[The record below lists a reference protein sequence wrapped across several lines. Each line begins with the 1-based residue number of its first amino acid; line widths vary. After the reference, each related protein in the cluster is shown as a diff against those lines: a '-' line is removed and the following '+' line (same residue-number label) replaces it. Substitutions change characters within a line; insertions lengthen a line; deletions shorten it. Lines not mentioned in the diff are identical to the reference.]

1 MSLSSR
7 IFAFFL
13 LLASPFALA
22 ENLHTD
28 FAVTDAWI
36 RATHPGQQT
45 GAVYMIIKSDRPAT
59 LVKVETAAAKQA
71 EIHSMEMNGGVMVM
85 REMESLALPE
95 KQNVALTPGGNHI
108 MLMNLKRPFI
118 AGEKIP
124 LKLSFRRG
132 ADTVQLEIQA
142 DVRKK

>member
-22 ENLHTD
+22 RDLHLD
-28 FAVTDAWI
+28 VSVTDAWI

-45 GAVYMIIKSDRPAT
+45 GAVYMIIKSDKPAK
-59 LVKVETAAAKQA
+59 LIKVETPAAKQA
-71 EIHSMEMNGGVMVM
+71 EIHSMEMKGGVMVM

-95 KQNVALTPGGNHI
+95 KQDAALTPGGNHI

-132 ADTVQLEIQA
+132 SVTVQLEIQA

>member
-1 MSLSSR
+1 MSFCCR

-13 LLASPFALA
+13 FLASPFALA
-22 ENLHTD
+22 KNLHPNVS
-28 FAVTDAWI
+28 VTDAWI

-45 GAVYMIIKSDRPAT
+45 GAVYMIIKSDMPAK
-59 LVKVETAAAKQA
+59 LIKVETPAAKQA
-71 EIHSMEMNGGVMVM
+71 EIHSMEMKDGIMVM

-95 KQNVALTPGGNHI
+95 KQEVALAPGGNHI
-108 MLMNLKRPFI
+108 MLMNLERPFI

-132 ADTVQLEIQA
+132 PDTVQLEIQA